1 MRQFFI
7 AASLL
12 CLLSACAAEPEKVVW
27 EQPDYNHIAA
37 HTRVVEKTSNFV
49 TYEYK
54 DIRVDEIAPIA
65 ALYCQDHG
73 GKQAVL
79 YDITMRPD
87 HSRRATFMC
96 KKMADF

>member
-1 MRQFFI
+1 MKKFVGVF
-7 AASLL
+7 LL
-12 CLLSACAAEPEKVVW
+12 LLISACATEPEKVVW
-27 EQPDYNHIAA
+27 EQPDYNYIAE

-49 TYEYK
+49 VYEYK

-79 YDITMRPD
+79 YDITLRPD
-87 HSRRATFMC
+87 NARRATFVC
-96 KKMADF
+96 KQMTDF

>member
-1 MRQFFI
+1 MKKFI
-7 AASLL
+7 GVVLL
-12 CLLSACAAEPEKVVW
+12 LVVSACTAEPEKVVW

-37 HTRVVEKTSNFV
+37 HTRVVSKTANYV

-79 YDITMRPD
+79 YDVLMRPD

-96 KKMADF
+96 KKMTDF